1 MHPTVAKATIPFT
14 LNLSRVPL
22 ICMALA
28 SFPIIVSLHRQTPY
42 TLFIHTPPPP
52 PSLIIHQLY
61 VLSLLIVRKQCCPF
75 NKMDTGS
82 VLLFLAVAAIIFFCP
97 LIMGPLNPP
106 ALPLMV
112 AFAMVLGTVW
122 IALNHTSK

>member
-1 MHPTVAKATIPFT
+1 
-14 LNLSRVPL
+14 
-22 ICMALA
+22 MALA
-28 SFPIIVSLHRQTPY
+28 SFPNHCIPTQTDTIHVIY
-42 TLFIHTPPPP
+42 THPTATTISHH
-52 PSLIIHQLY
+52 PST
-61 VLSLLIVRKQCCPF
+61 CCPF

-112 AFAMVLGTVW
+112 AFAMVLGAVW
-122 IALNHTSK
+122 IALNHASK